1 MMFRNAKD
9 VTNSSRAGVATNT
22 VRIAS
27 NQLGPRMA
35 HYQRSTVMK
44 NLGFILGVVAGV
56 LLAAAW
62 LWAMT
67 VMMFVM

>member
-1 MMFRNAKD
+1 
-9 VTNSSRAGVATNT
+9 
-22 VRIAS
+22 
-27 NQLGPRMA
+27 
-35 HYQRSTVMK
+35 MK

-67 VMMFVM
+67 IMMFVM